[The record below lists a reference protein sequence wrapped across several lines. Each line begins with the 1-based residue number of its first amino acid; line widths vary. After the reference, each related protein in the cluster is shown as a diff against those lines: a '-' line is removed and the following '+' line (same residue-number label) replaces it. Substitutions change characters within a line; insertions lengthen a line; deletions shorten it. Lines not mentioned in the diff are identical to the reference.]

1 MCHIIHMLQSQQLIL
16 HEQQQTLKKKK
27 KIVQCSNESCHHAF
41 ILNMHSKEKPFC
53 ILSLTD
59 FFFFWTTVPVIIKR
73 KEAQLYFSIIRCFE
87 QFHNVI
93 IFMWNDLC

>member
-1 MCHIIHMLQSQQLIL
+1 MLQSQQLIL
-16 HEQQQTLKKKK
+16 HEQQQTLKKKNCPVLK
-27 KIVQCSNESCHHAF
+27 RKLSSCLHFKYAF
-41 ILNMHSKEKPFC
+41 KGKAVLYTFP
-53 ILSLTD
+53 D
-59 FFFFWTTVPVIIKR
+59 RFFFWTTVPVIIKR